1 MAMDDSGTTGILWVQ
16 CGRLGGAESSGAES
30 KLCSSMHQDAQEWSE
45 ALLRCMDQ
53 RTDGQASSDLAP
65 E

>member
-1 MAMDDSGTTGILWVQ
+1 MDDSGTTGILCEAANRV
-16 CGRLGGAESSGAES
+16 GGAEISGRIEA
-30 KLCSSMHQDAQEWSE
+30 MHQAAQEWSE

-53 RTDGQASSDLAP
+53 RTTNPDSLSQASSDPAP